1 MMDQDLW
8 VLCWSQRQNALH
20 IEPLTRHTSLNR
32 AAYADNRPGD
42 YRMLLV
48 GSKAEVDATA
58 ASIRPTLIAR
68 GGTFPALNAREA
80 A

>member
-1 MMDQDLW
+1 MMDDLW
-8 VLCWSQRQNALH
+8 VLAWSQRQNALH
-20 IEPLTRHTSLNR
+20 IEPLQRHTSLNR
-32 AAYADNRPGD
+32 EAYADNRPGD

-48 GSKAEVDATA
+48 GAKADVDATA

-68 GGTFPALNAREA
+68 GGTFPAANDARA